1 MPEKRHQVVIVGA
14 GFGGLW
20 AARSLRDSPV
30 DVLLLDRN
38 NYHTFFP
45 LLYQVAAAELE
56 PEKHREPGTKHP
68 QKFQERPFQHDR
80 GEGPRPNRQSSGDI
94 GRVCFPMTIS
104 FWRPGARPIT
114 LASRA
119 PPSTASPCAPW
130 KRGLP
135 CATTYWVVSSGL
147 YMSLTLT
154 DAVAC

>member
-56 PEKHREPGTKHP
+56 PENIANPVRSILRNFKNVRFSMTEV
-68 QKFQERPFQHDR
+68 R
-80 GEGPRPNRQSSGDI
+80 GLDPTGKVVETSGGSVPYDYLI
-94 GRVCFPMTIS
+94 LATGSTTNYFGV
-104 FWRPGARPIT
+104 PGAAQHSFPLRT
-114 LASRA
+114 LE
-119 PPSTASPCAPW
+119 
-130 KRGLP
+130 
-135 CATTYWVVSSGL
+135 
-147 YMSLTLT
+147 
-154 DAVAC
+154 